1 MRMTACVHID
11 EFQPEYEDIE
21 AYLEWV
27 DLYFLAGST
36 KEADK
41 VPLFLTVVGKK
52 NYTLLRDLVALV
64 KPREKDLA
72 TLYEKLRKQYQTKKV
87 VIAERFHFYRRN
99 QSETDNIA
107 EYLAELRHLATH
119 CEFGEGLTNA
129 VRYRLVRQINPWNCH
144 RAGFSVRN
152 SRKADETVENE
163 H

>member
-1 MRMTACVHID
+1 MRMTARVHID

-87 VIAERFHFYRRN
+87 VSRVKTLGDILWIWRRPH
-99 QSETDNIA
+99 ECREI
-107 EYLAELRHLATH
+107 
-119 CEFGEGLTNA
+119 
-129 VRYRLVRQINPWNCH
+129 
-144 RAGFSVRN
+144 
-152 SRKADETVENE
+152 
-163 H
+163 